1 MFSKDKKL
9 KNRISMLI
17 KNHEKL
23 LKIDDTKKN
32 IPLNA

>member
-1 MFSKDKKL
+1 MFSKEKIKKSVF
-9 KNRISMLI
+9 SMLI